1 MLYKCSLEL
10 LKQAY
15 LHLWRDLPILVKLV
29 GAREHRL
36 GERGHPVAAY
46 PHTPSLK
53 DGVNQTLDRVFKHDI
68 TNIADLMVTLCSH
81 TRVQNEAM
89 PAEFLHLAL
98 KASNFSEACRAGRLL
113 SDKY

>member
-36 GERGHPVAAY
+36 GERGHSVAAY
-46 PHTPSLK
+46 PHTPSLENS
-53 DGVNQTLDRVFKHDI
+53 VNQTFDRVLEHDI
-68 TNIADLMVTLCSH
+68 ANIADLMVTLCSH
-81 TRVQNEAM
+81 TRVKHEAM

-98 KASNFSEACRAGRLL
+98 KASNFSEAC
-113 SDKY
+113 